1 MNRHMWATEIRALPT
16 RGATSSRTP
25 DETEQILYADIDFN
39 RIEEVR
45 EQLPIVRNR
54 RPELY

>member
-1 MNRHMWATEIRALPT
+1 MADPWGDFIAHA
-16 RGATSSRTP
+16 
-25 DETEQILYADIDFN
+25 DETEQILYADIDFD